1 MGLDRRLFFASQ
13 CQCEKSDDDGDDH
26 NADQDG
32 AHGGRLFFKDRRWWS
47 ESAHA
52 EIVLLEPLGP
62 RRSEACDQDALIA
75 FSVQGDVDA
84 AFLKWTE

>member
-1 MGLDRRLFFASQ
+1 MRLDHSLFFAAQ
-13 CQCEKSDDDGDDH
+13 CQCKKSNDDGHNH

-32 AHGGRLFFKDRRWWS
+32 THGGRLFFENWRLWC

-52 EIVLLEPLGP
+52 QIVLLEPLGP
-62 RRSEACDQDALIA
+62 RRFEACDHDALIA

>member
-1 MGLDRRLFFASQ
+1 MRLDHSSFSLRNAR
-13 CQCEKSDDDGDDH
+13 CKKSNDDGYNH
-26 NADQDG
+26 NTDQDG
-32 AHGGRLFFKDRRWWS
+32 THGGRLFFKNWRWWS

-52 EIVLLEPLGP
+52 QIVLLEPLGP
-62 RRSEACDQDALIA
+62 RRSEACDQDAPIA